1 MVDKDS
7 FLNKL
12 NQRAQ
17 DELLAQEKAKAEQQ
31 KLHAE
36 ANKKIETYISAINT
50 LISDITDWISGGP
63 FELITKQKEIH
74 EQVSSKVGKVRY
86 VVNQLYLVYKGHK
99 INFNPTG
106 CLNKSYNGRIE
117 IVLESLKLE
126 QVYHSMIFAPDPDG
140 NYQWHFVDSHKPLLI
155 TGDVFRDF
163 TLKTLNIK

>member
-17 DELLAQEKAKAEQQ
+17 DELLAQEKAKTEQQ

-36 ANKKIETYISAINT
+36 ANKKVEIYISAINT
-50 LISDITDWISGGP
+50 LISDITDWVSGGP
-63 FELITKQKEIH
+63 FELITKQREIH
-74 EQVSSKVGKVRY
+74 EQISSKGGKVSY
-86 VVNQLYLVYKGHK
+86 EVNQLFLVYKGLK

-106 CLNKSYNGRIE
+106 CVKNPYNGRIE
-117 IVLESLKLE
+117 IVLESFKLE
-126 QVYHSMIFAPDPDG
+126 QVYNSMVFALDSDG
-140 NYQWHFVDSHKPLLI
+140 NYQWYFIGSHKPLLI